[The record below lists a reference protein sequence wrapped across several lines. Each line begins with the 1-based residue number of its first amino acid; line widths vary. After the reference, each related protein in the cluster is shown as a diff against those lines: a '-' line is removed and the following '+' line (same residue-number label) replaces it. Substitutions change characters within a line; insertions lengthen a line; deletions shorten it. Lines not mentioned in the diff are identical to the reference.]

1 MTEPADQPVPEK
13 RSRSLTG
20 FYVAVCIIIALGLF
34 GAWFWRTWTVWWFD
48 AGEARRR
55 QAEAAAQLGLPVE
68 KAVDLGDGV
77 KLELVLIPAGR
88 FRMGSPAK
96 EKDREGNEAQH
107 WVMITRLF
115 YMGKHEV
122 TQEQWEKV
130 MGTDPSNF
138 KGAKNPVDNV
148 SWNHCQDFL
157 KKLNALVVALPHP
170 HPSPTGRGSKGEG
183 LFRLPTEAEWEYACR
198 AGTQTRFCAG
208 DADGALADY
217 AWFEA
222 NSGIT
227 EHPVGEKKP
236 NAWGLHDMHGNVW
249 EWCADWYAYDYY
261 AKNPKDNP
269 TGPAAGE
276 DHVLRGGGWNYNPA
290 YCRSAYRRTV
300 SNPRTSMYDYY
311 FGFRVVAE
319 CAGP

>member
-138 KGAKNPVDNV
+138 KGAKNPVECV
-148 SWNHCQDFL
+148 SWGDSQAFL
-157 KKLNALVVALPHP
+157 KKLNGL
-170 HPSPTGRGSKGEG
+170 GKGPG
-183 LFRLPTEAEWEYACR
+183 QFRLPTEAEWEWACR
-198 AGTQTRFCAG
+198 AGTRTRFCSG
-208 DADGALADY
+208 ETDEALADV
-217 AWFEA
+217 AWFNA
-222 NSGIT
+222 NSGNT
-227 EHPVGEKKP
+227 THPVGTRKP
-236 NAWGLHDMHGNVW
+236 NAWGLHDLHGNVW
-249 EWCADWYAYDYY
+249 EWCADWYDSSYGLQSTAYSLHTDP
-261 AKNPKDNP
+261 A
-269 TGPAAGE
+269 GPATGSSR
-276 DHVLRGGGWNYNPA
+276 VLRGGSWGNDPRG
-290 YCRSAYRRTV
+290 CRSTYRGGVGPDVR
-300 SNPRTSMYDYY
+300 YDVV
-311 FGFRVVAE
+311 GLRVVAVP
-319 CAGP
+319 AGH